1 MSDKR
6 GDKEKERGGKTST
19 KNEVLKVLKRT
30 DLFDELRQVA
40 LVAAQLAVLVVD
52 DVRADVV
59 EEARVVRHDHRRD
72 LGQRALEGFFFFFGG
87 VGGRGGEEKS
97 REKKSES
104 FFRLS
109 SFLCF
114 FSRARARVALL
125 RPLSQSKKLAKS
137 GSPGSSRATR
147 RW

>member
-6 GDKEKERGGKTST
+6 GDKEKERGGKTSA

-30 DLFDELRQVA
+30 DLLDELRQVA

-72 LGQRALEGFFFFFGG
+72 LGQRALEVFFFFFGG
-87 VGGRGGEEKS
+87 WGGGEGKKKVRKKKVSLFFACRVFVLFLARTRSRRAPSSSLAVEKT
-97 REKKSES
+97 REIG
-104 FFRLS
+104 L
-109 SFLCF
+109 
-114 FSRARARVALL
+114 
-125 RPLSQSKKLAKS
+125 
-137 GSPGSSRATR
+137 TR
-147 RW
+147 

>member
-72 LGQRALEGFFFFFGG
+72 LGQRALEVFFFFLGG
-87 VGGRGGEEKS
+87 GGEGRGRKKS
-97 REKKSES
+97 GKKSES